1 MWLYTIKIS
10 QTVLI
15 SLDSLFFIFVK
26 MNNTLPRY
34 AGIIT
39 FLIMGIFNS
48 YNSSGQETPCN
59 RKAVA
64 AGRFYS
70 DNPEELKNDLKAC
83 FENTNK
89 VPLEGLQAVIVPHAG
104 YVFSGQIAAK
114 AFASIDTQKQY
125 KRIFLIAS
133 SHYAAGTGASIYNKG
148 NYETPLGVVNTDK
161 ETIEAL
167 LKHKDLFSY
176 LENAHNR
183 EHSLEVQLPFL
194 QYLYDEDLPP
204 VVPIVITTQ
213 NANTCHKLADILK
226 PYFTQDNLFII
237 SSDFSHYPAYADA
250 NRVDRETA
258 KSILSKSPEQFLKT
272 LQKHDSEGVENL
284 ATSACGWTSILTLMF
299 MAEEVP
305 GLQFN
310 AFAYKNSGDHPAYGD
325 KSGVV
330 GYHAITLSAQ
340 SKKDFKLTKTEE
352 NQLLEYARYVI
363 EKDLLLTDKRV
374 FKFKSEALNTKC
386 GAFVTLH
393 KGDKLRGCI
402 GRFGDQLPLWKVVEE
417 MAFSAA
423 FQDTRFS
430 PVTAEEM
437 KEIHLEIS
445 ILTPLTKVD
454 DIDEIIPGKHGVY
467 LKNGFSS
474 GTFLPQ
480 VATETGWNREQLLG
494 HLSRDKAGLDWDGWR
509 NSELYIYEAI
519 ILEEQ

>member
-1 MWLYTIKIS
+1 
-10 QTVLI
+10 
-15 SLDSLFFIFVK
+15 
-26 MNNTLPRY
+26 
-34 AGIIT
+34 
-39 FLIMGIFNS
+39 MGIFNS

-70 DNPEELKNDLKAC
+70 DNPEELTNDLKAC

-104 YVFSGQIAAK
+104 YVFSGEIAAK
-114 AFASIDTQKQY
+114 AFASIDTQKRY
-125 KRIFLIAS
+125 NRIFLIAS

-194 QYLYDEDLPP
+194 QYLYGEDLPP
-204 VVPIVITTQ
+204 VVPIVITSQ
-213 NANTCHKLADILK
+213 NANTCHKLAGILK
-226 PYFTQDNLFII
+226 PYFSQDNLFII

-258 KSILSKSPEQFLKT
+258 NSILTKSPEQFLKT
-272 LQKHDSEGVENL
+272 MQKHASEGFENL
-284 ATSACGWTSILTLMF
+284 MFLT
-299 MAEEVP
+299 EEVT

-310 AFAYKNSGDHPAYGD
+310 ALAYKNSGDHPSYGD
-325 KSGVV
+325 KNGVV

-340 SKKDFKLTKTEE
+340 SSNDFKLTEAEE
-352 NQLLEYARYVI
+352 KQLFDFARYTI
-363 EKDLLLTDKRV
+363 EKELLLTEKRV
-374 FKFKSEALNTKC
+374 HKFKSEALNTRC
-386 GAFVTLH
+386 GAFVTLC
-393 KGDKLRGCI
+393 KGDMLRGCI
-402 GRFGDQLPLWKVVEE
+402 GRFGDQQPLWKVVEE

-430 PVTAEEM
+430 PVTAEEI
-437 KEIHLEIS
+437 KEIHIEIS
-445 ILTPLTKVD
+445 ILTPLRQVD
-454 DIDEIIPGKHGVY
+454 NIDEIIPGKHGVY

-480 VATETGWNREQLLG
+480 VATETGWNREELLG

-519 ILEEQ
+519 ILEEQILP